1 MKKYSKWISII
12 AAMSLTGALF
22 TGCGTKEGSVPEA
35 SGLEEISAED
45 EQTAGNRGDATAKE
59 QAAKNEERPEV
70 RVLIKWS
77 ESQIENWPGLVEEY
91 NADAS
96 NPVTIKLEFYGSE
109 GYDDKVKTELMGDNP
124 AGVVQL
130 MKTTFNEYS
139 VNGQLQE
146 LTCFLQEQGWDY
158 NKGALAW
165 AGPLN
170 NEGGGVYGIP
180 DFANTSCIFYNTA
193 IFEELGLQLPRNV
206 VELKEVSRTLND
218 NGYKAIVTGATDWC
232 ASDLLAKVQA
242 QKVGADFLIQ
252 CYNNEAKYNDSAMVE
267 SLEVIKDLVDSNVI
281 DPSSADYT
289 DDDAIAEF
297 TMGNAAMY
305 TAHTGMASAIDAVK
319 DEDFAYDVVETMDF
333 TDNPKTSVSVTWGS
347 MWCIPANVA
356 DREAAEAALAF
367 LFGEA
372 VQKNDVEQLGK
383 IVNVDAWNEGLTHP
397 ALLTASKQLAGA
409 GTADSFYLLD
419 MVSAKV
425 LDNMNKGIQEMIQGK
440 VSAQEVLDNVQAI
453 WEEECAQK

>member
-1 MKKYSKWISII
+1 MKKYSKWISVLM
-12 AAMSLTGALF
+12 AMTLTGALLA
-22 TGCGTKEGSVPEA
+22 GCGS
-35 SGLEEISAED
+35 SAEEPATQPAETETTVEETTEAETAEAEA
-45 EQTAGNRGDATAKE
+45 EQTGD
-59 QAAKNEERPEV
+59 RPEV
-70 RVLIKWS
+70 RVLIKWA
-77 ESQIENWPGLVEEY
+77 ESQIENWPPLVEEY
-91 NADAS
+91 NADPS

-109 GYDDKVKTELMGDNP
+109 GYDDKVKTELMGDDP

-130 MKTTFNEYS
+130 MKTTFNDYS
-139 VNGQLQE
+139 ANGQLQE
-146 LTCFLQEQGWDY
+146 LTPFIDEQGWDY

-170 NEGGGVYGIP
+170 NEEGGVYGIP

-193 IFEELGLQLPRNV
+193 IFEELELEVPTNIE
-206 VELKEVSRTLND
+206 ELKAVSKTLND
-218 NGYKAIVTGATDWC
+218 NGYKAIVTGATNWC

-242 QKVGADFLIQ
+242 QKVGADFLVK
-252 CYNNEAKYNDSAMVE
+252 CYNNEAKYNDAAMVE
-267 SLEVIKDLVDSNVI
+267 SLEVIKDLADSNVI

-319 DEDFAYDVVETMDF
+319 DDDFAYDVIETINF
-333 TDNPKTSVSVTWGS
+333 TDDPKTSVSVTWGS

-356 DREAAEAALAF
+356 DRESAEAALAF
-367 LFGEA
+367 LFGEK
-372 VQKNDVEQLGK
+372 VQKSDVEDLGK
-383 IVNVDAWNEGLTHP
+383 IVNVDAWNAGLTHP
-397 ALLTASKQLAGA
+397 ALTTASRQLEGA

-440 VSAQEVLDNVQAI
+440 ASPQEVLDNVQAV
-453 WEEECAQK
+453 WEEECSQKQ